1 MLKSVLVLSLMLW
14 MNVSTVTGQTNE
26 PFKIAIIG
34 LTHDHVHAILNEL
47 NSEEFEIVGIVE
59 TNESVIKRLKDRY
72 GFSSELVFRSSDE
85 LLKKV
90 KPDAV
95 TAYGSTFQHLEVVAQ
110 FAPKGI
116 HVMVEKPLAVNME
129 HASQM
134 EKLAKENNIHLITNY
149 ETTWYSSNKYVHDLT
164 RQKDKF
170 GQIRKIVVHDGHQGP
185 KEIGCSQDF
194 LDWLTDPVLNGG
206 GAVTDFGCYGA
217 NLATWLMNG
226 EEPTS
231 VSAVLQQ
238 LKPEMYP
245 LVDDEATIIVT
256 YPSAQVI
263 IQASWNWPYNRK
275 DMEVYGVEAY
285 AFAKDKFN
293 VNYKLV
299 TDKKSKDIK
308 LQELGRSFN
317 NPFSYLKGV
326 VNGSIQLN
334 SNDLSSLENNMMVV
348 KILDAAKE
356 SARTGKRIEF
366 NSDEE

>member
-1 MLKSVLVLSLMLW
+1 MFKSILVLSLMLF
-14 MNVSTVTGQTNE
+14 MTVSTITGQTKE

-47 NSEEFEIVGIVE
+47 NSEEFEIVGMVE
-59 TNESVIKRLKDRY
+59 TNQSVIKRLRDRY
-72 GFSSELVFRSSDE
+72 GFSSDLVYGSSEE

-90 KPDAV
+90 IPDAV
-95 TAYGSTFQHLEVVAQ
+95 TAYGSTFQHLEVVEK
-110 FAPKGI
+110 FAPEGI

-134 EKLAKENNIHLITNY
+134 QKLAKENNIHLITNY
-149 ETTWYSSNKYVHDLT
+149 ETTWYSSNKYVYDLT

-185 KEIGCSQDF
+185 REIGCSEDF

-231 VSAVLQQ
+231 VTAVLQQ
-238 LKPEMYP
+238 LKPEIYP
-245 LVDDEATIIVT
+245 LVDDEATIIVA

-285 AFAKDKFN
+285 AFAKNKTN

-299 TDKKSKDIK
+299 SDKKSKDIVLK
-308 LQELGRSFN
+308 ELGSRYN
-317 NPFSYLKGV
+317 NPFSYLIGV
-326 VNGSIQLN
+326 VNETIQPN
-334 SNDLSSLENNMMVV
+334 YNDLSTLENNMMVV

-356 SARTGKRIEF
+356 SAKTGKRIEF
-366 NSDEE
+366 SSDEK